1 LFNLGTRSSSENEL
15 DILLISLEK
24 KEKRAFKLYVRQFG
38 DPARLKF
45 VQLYDLLIA
54 HPSCTAVDISALNPK
69 LKKAQIP
76 NLRAELL
83 RHLMESL
90 RISHQAGVPEAEIR
104 KQLDHA
110 GILFD
115 RGMLHHAMRRLN
127 KARKMAEKA
136 EISELLFEILQRQKL
151 VEMHFSVDMDL
162 HEASALRALVE
173 DSARQ
178 ARIGGAYAGLALELR
193 AVFVKD
199 GFARNEAQ
207 FKEVKVFFNERIPT
221 SVVATTR
228 SQRLHYHRCYFW
240 LNYIL
245 QDFKQCY
252 RHASSAIALL
262 SSKGMGHQQ
271 VSLLKFYNALLNSLF
286 RMNQPQ
292 RFQKELTAFEA
303 LQDTLSG
310 AQAKSLWVGYR
321 LRHDFNERFL
331 FGNFSNA
338 ELVVKEAA
346 ETLREEPLSSNSLN
360 LKYKMAS
367 LLFGG
372 GNFEACLK
380 QLNEIL
386 HLEDASRRKDLHR
399 FARIL
404 KLATLLELKELDHLF
419 ALVPSTYHFLVR
431 VGELNAFQRVILR
444 FLGSMARKNKLPE
457 ILDWQ
462 ELRSQMEEVVK
473 NPFERRPFFYFDIIS
488 WLDAKILN
496 KTVAEVIRQRGLGH
510 EASLH

>member
-1 LFNLGTRSSSENEL
+1 MFTVGTISNGGNEL
-15 DILLISLEK
+15 DDLLLSLEK
-24 KEKRAFKLYVRQFG
+24 REKRAFKLYVRQFG
-38 DPARLKF
+38 DPEKLKF
-45 VQLYDLLIA
+45 VQLYDLLVA
-54 HPSCTAVDISALNPK
+54 HPGCTSAKLVRLNPQ

-83 RHLMESL
+83 KHLLEAL
-90 RISHQAGVPEAEIR
+90 RIFHQAGVPEAEIR

-110 GILFD
+110 GVLFD
-115 RGMLHHAMRRLN
+115 RGMVQHAMRRLN
-127 KARKMAEKA
+127 KARKMADTA
-136 EISELLFEILQRQKL
+136 ELSELLFEILQRQKL

-162 HEASALRALVE
+162 HEATALRALVE

-199 GFARNEAQ
+199 GFARNEEQ
-207 FKEVKVFFNERIPT
+207 FTEVKSFFNERIP
-221 SVVATTR
+221 SKVMATTR

-252 RHASSAIALL
+252 RHASSAISLL
-262 SSKGMGHQQ
+262 SSPGMEHQQ
-271 VSLLKFYNALLNSLF
+271 ISLLKFYNALLNSLF

-292 RFQKELTAFEA
+292 RFKKALVSFEA
-303 LQDTLSG
+303 LKGKLNG
-310 AQAKSLWVGYR
+310 AQAKTLYVGYR

-331 FGNFSNA
+331 FGNFADAKAVVQRANV
-338 ELVVKEAA
+338 ELQHEH
-346 ETLREEPLSSNSLN
+346 LSSTSLN

-372 GNFEACLK
+372 GEFRACLK

-404 KLATLLELKELDHLF
+404 KLATLLELEELDHLF

-431 VGELNAFQRVILR
+431 VGELNEFQRVILK
-444 FLGSMARKNKLPE
+444 FLGTMARRNQLPE
-457 ILDWQ
+457 THDWQ
-462 ELRSQMEEVVK
+462 LLRDQMEEVVR

-488 WLDAKILN
+488 WLDAKILH
-496 KTVAEVIRQRGLGH
+496 KSVAEVIRQRGLGH
-510 EASLH
+510 KASLH